1 MCALL
6 EMKYWAG
13 RNRSTASR
21 GRPLTVTNAVVF
33 VRPPR
38 RRNGA
43 TASTRKDWWRAVVST
58 HLGRRVL
65 AVRVKAFI
73 LELGLDRGTK
83 EYRIVDRRGF
93 QNFRRPVPPVL
104 LKLDSARKT
113 RQTRRVDV
121 WVDRLTGLCAISG
134 EDVHAPEISLAE
146 AYGSGLGRAKM
157 RSKHGSLAIHSFTL
171 WCIWWSGGTRDWISH
186 EHVLTKL
193 EDPNHDH
200 YLVFRC

>member
-83 EYRIVDRRGF
+83 EYKIVDRR
-93 QNFRRPVPPVL
+93 RRLPKFPSCSPCASHNL
-104 LKLDSARKT
+104 GIGSQT

-121 WVDRLTGLCAISG
+121 R
-134 EDVHAPEISLAE
+134 
-146 AYGSGLGRAKM
+146 
-157 RSKHGSLAIHSFTL
+157 
-171 WCIWWSGGTRDWISH
+171 
-186 EHVLTKL
+186 
-193 EDPNHDH
+193 
-200 YLVFRC
+200 